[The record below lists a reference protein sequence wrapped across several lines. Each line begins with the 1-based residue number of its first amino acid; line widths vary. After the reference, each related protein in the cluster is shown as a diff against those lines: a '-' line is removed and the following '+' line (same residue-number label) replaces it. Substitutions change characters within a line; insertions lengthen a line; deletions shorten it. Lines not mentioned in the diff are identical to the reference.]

1 MATKK
6 HPRRLPVTPNS
17 QIRSAL
23 RQLWL
28 RSRERGQ
35 AVKDQKNT
43 CQRCGRKG
51 SVAKGREVKINVH
64 HREGVDWDGLLALI
78 RERLMQTPDKY
89 ECLCEECHNK
99 EHYGDKKDG
108 GQSGTDIAGA

>member
-1 MATKK
+1 MPAKKK

-17 QIRSAL
+17 QIRAAL

-43 CQRCGRKG
+43 CCECGRKG
-51 SVAKGREVKINVH
+51 SVAKGKEVRINVH
-64 HREGVDWDGLLALI
+64 HVAGVDWSGLLDLI
-78 RERLMQTPDKY
+78 RERLLQTPDKY
-89 ECLCEECHNK
+89 VCMCEECHVKHHK
-99 EHYGDKKDG
+99 EEREEKET
-108 GQSGTDIAGA
+108 TDA